1 MNFKKIDIGIE
12 KARLISQ
19 LTFVFFSVWIG
30 IEFYMFVK
38 FLQSNGAAAFYVKPG
53 GAEAFLP
60 ISSFMSLYYF
70 ILTGIINT
78 VHPAGFFIFLTVLI
92 ISFVY
97 GKSFCS
103 WVCPIGFIS
112 EHVGDFGDKLQ
123 KKIFGKIYRLPK
135 IIDYPLRS
143 IKYLIMGFFVW
154 SILSMSAD
162 QLKGFLDSPYNK
174 VADLKLWFFFVDI
187 TRYSLTVIAILFI
200 LSIPIKNFWCRYL
213 CPYGALL
220 GIFSLLSLNKIKRN
234 KTTCINCN
242 LCTKACPHSIKVHK
256 VNYVISDE
264 CTTCLDCVEVCPV
277 EDTLYLENV
286 ITKKKSS
293 KYSVPVFVL
302 GAFLLV
308 NVTARLTDHWYSK
321 ITPDEYISLY
331 QNINSFDHLA
341 GNERFKNEEKTRQ
354 SEKKKKFP
362 QDKSKKE
369 GNLQ

>member
-1 MNFKKIDIGIE
+1 MNFKKLNITIE
-12 KARLISQ
+12 KARFLTQ
-19 LTFVFFSVWIG
+19 LTFIIFSVWIG

-38 FLQSNGAAAFYVKPG
+38 FLQTNGVSSLYIKPG

-112 EHVGDFGDKLQ
+112 EHVGEFGDNLQ
-123 KKIFGKIYRLPK
+123 KKFFGKVYKLPR

-143 IKYLIMGFFVW
+143 LKYLIMGFFVW

-187 TRYSLTVIAILFI
+187 TRYSLTVLAILFI
-200 LSIPIKNFWCRYL
+200 LSIPIKHFWCRYL

-220 GIFSLLSLNKIKRN
+220 GIFSLLSLNKIKRDKN
-234 KTTCINCN
+234 TCIDCN

-264 CTTCLDCVEVCPV
+264 CTTCLSCVEVCPV
-277 EDTLYLENV
+277 EDTLFLENV
-286 ITKKKSS
+286 ITKKRSS
-293 KYSVPVFVL
+293 RFSVPVFIL

-308 NVTARLTDHWYSK
+308 NVTARLSNHWYSK
-321 ITPDEYISLY
+321 ITPEEYISLY
-331 QNINSFDHLA
+331 HNMNSFDHLA
-341 GNERFKNEEKTRQ
+341 GGNRERRT
-354 SEKKKKFP
+354 KKKEHK
-362 QDKSKKE
+362 QKIIKK
-369 GNLQ
+369 